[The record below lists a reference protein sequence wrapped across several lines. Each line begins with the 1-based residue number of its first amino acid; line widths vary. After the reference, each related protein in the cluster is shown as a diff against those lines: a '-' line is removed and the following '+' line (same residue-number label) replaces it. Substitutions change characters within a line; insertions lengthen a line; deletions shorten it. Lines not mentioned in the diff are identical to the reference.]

1 MKNSFKF
8 FRFPFIRS
16 CLVLI
21 FITGVACSRNP
32 VHSTGKENPSDL
44 GEDPILRKVEFTGD
58 LAGKIKIAGV
68 RQAIVNQNLLKIQ
81 VGLQNLTDKELDLI
95 YKLEWLDDD
104 GMTVKDTSMVWKP
117 VLLRGGETVEVQS
130 VATTPNA
137 KNFNLK
143 IQKAK
148 NS

>member
-8 FRFPFIRS
+8 FRFPIIRS

-21 FITGVACSRNP
+21 FITSVACSRNH
-32 VHSTGKENPSDL
+32 VHSTRKENPSDL
-44 GEDPILRKVEFTGD
+44 GEDPILRKVEFKGD

-104 GMTVKDTSMVWKP
+104 DMTVKDTSMVWKP
-117 VLLRGGETVEVQS
+117 VLLRGGETLEVQS

>member
-1 MKNSFKF
+1 MKNSFQF
-8 FRFPFIRS
+8 FRFPIIRS

-21 FITGVACSRNP
+21 FITSVACSRNP

-44 GEDPILRKVEFTGD
+44 GEDPILRKVEFKGD

>member
-1 MKNSFKF
+1 M
-8 FRFPFIRS
+8 
-16 CLVLI
+16 
-21 FITGVACSRNP
+21 
-32 VHSTGKENPSDL
+32 
-44 GEDPILRKVEFTGD
+44 
-58 LAGKIKIAGV
+58 
-68 RQAIVNQNLLKIQ
+68 
-81 VGLQNLTDKELDLI
+81 QNLTDEELDLI

-104 GMTVKDTSMVWKP
+104 GMTLKDTSMVWKP
-117 VLLRGGETVEVQS
+117 VLLRGGETVEVLS

>member
-8 FRFPFIRS
+8 FRFPIIRS

-21 FITGVACSRNP
+21 FITSVACSRNP

-44 GEDPILRKVEFTGD
+44 GEDPILRKVEFKGD